1 MTDVTL
7 LLQKIKACTHDDT
20 LYLLEQD
27 SNNGGFFAL
36 NGNLLYMVPN
46 NEECDYHNIKTEY
59 LHLVANVHISA
70 FNASVSTFENGI
82 YNYIELFIS
91 DTDECTEN
99 VNAFVNLCLSYA
111 ANAQEVDFISFFD
124 SLVTLFQ
131 LPHEQNHKNLI
142 GLLGELF
149 VIEYVYQELGLDI
162 SRYWHS
168 AGTTSKLDFVCP
180 KCHLEVKTTASS
192 STNFMIKHEQLFTD
206 PKYNYL
212 LAVSVEE
219 NNTGRTLNE
228 IINSMLDDPSYCNG
242 LAFATNIEREKRR
255 ILPSDMSSERFLFKS
270 IKAYHAQDINPFGTI
285 PDSVESLSYKLD
297 LLAYNDIP
305 LEEVFCIDKIS
316 KITVNINQLNIG
328 NGTQTNVVPQPNS
341 TTNIGC
347 DQRESKFTT
356 YLPQGAAKQLQ
367 TDNESKQIN

>member
-1 MTDVTL
+1 MTDVTP

-142 GLLGELF
+142 GLLGELL
-149 VIEYVYQELGLDI
+149 VIQYVFQEMALDI
-162 SRYWHS
+162 SKYWHS
-168 AGTTSKLDFVCP
+168 SGSTSKLDFVCP
-180 KCHLEVKTTASS
+180 KCNLEVKTTASNS
-192 STNFMIKHEQLFTD
+192 FSFVIKHEQLFTA
-206 PKYNYL
+206 PKNNYL

-219 NNTGRTLNE
+219 NNTGYTLNE
-228 IINSMLDDPSYCNG
+228 IIASMMESPDYCNS
-242 LAFATNIEREKRR
+242 LSFATNIEKEKRR
-255 ILPSDMSSERFLFKS
+255 VQASDMASKRFLFKS
-270 IKAYHAQDINPFGTI
+270 IKAFHAPEINPFGAI
-285 PDSVESLSYKLD
+285 PECVDSLSYKLD
-297 LLAYNDIP
+297 LVAFTPIAIED
-305 LEEVFCIDKIS
+305 VFKIDKLSPKVTYNIG
-316 KITVNINQLNIG
+316 TVNQLNMG
-328 NGTQTNVVPQPNS
+328 NGSQTL
-341 TTNIGC
+341 T
-347 DQRESKFTT
+347 
-356 YLPQGAAKQLQ
+356 LPSLEK
-367 TDNESKQIN
+367 